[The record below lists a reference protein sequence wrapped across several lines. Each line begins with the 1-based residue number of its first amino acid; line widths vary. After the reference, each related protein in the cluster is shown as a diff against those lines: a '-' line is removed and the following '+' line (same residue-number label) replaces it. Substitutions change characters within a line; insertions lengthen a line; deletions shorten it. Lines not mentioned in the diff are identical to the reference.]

1 MVPGSSAVEQP
12 AVNRLVA
19 GSNPARGASFFNS
32 LPQTFPVL
40 CVQNARPYA
49 ACSRATVRGRAELL
63 TDAGAPAAPRKTQT
77 SKRQDNTLG
86 APRRRRARRA
96 RTIPAQATYRA
107 ENLQANCLG
116 GGAIVATAHP
126 RGLRR
131 SAEVFGRS
139 VAQPLPFRATPR
151 SIVELHPA
159 PRRRSRRATLRS
171 CALLIAVVS
180 SHCEQAAAD
189 FPTGDVD
196 DPPGTIIAFARA
208 AKLRAPSDFFPKP
221 EPYHGGGL
229 GLSLRR

>member
-1 MVPGSSAVEQP
+1 MLLVQGAV
-12 AVNRLVA
+12 
-19 GSNPARGASFFNS
+19 GFSKSNGAWSCRAADGRRGASRSSQDPN
-32 LPQTFPVL
+32 V
-40 CVQNARPYA
+40 
-49 ACSRATVRGRAELL
+49 
-63 TDAGAPAAPRKTQT
+63 QT
-77 SKRQDNTLG
+77 SRQHLRR

-107 ENLQANCLG
+107 ENLQANCIG

-180 SHCEQAAAD
+180 GHCDKRRRTSPA
-189 FPTGDVD
+189 GDVD